1 MNDELVKEG
10 AIDVSN
16 YAWVALGTNLVMFIL
31 SLIPD
36 VVVREFVIVFAIVLD
51 DFKRGLLLLA
61 TFIWL

>member
-1 MNDELVKEG
+1 MNDKLVEEG

-16 YAWVALGTNLVMFIL
+16 NAWVALGTNLVMFIL